1 MPKLVEIGRVRL
13 LQAQRSSLKLG
24 ARPNRWYD
32 PAPLTP
38 AACLRLFAS
47 GIVGVT
53 AAGEEIV
60 DVHNA
65 KHPETKNHE
74 RFNGIS
80 IGFTSH
86 YREMRERYGPH
97 LYDGCAGENIILEAD
112 RRMALADLGAALLF
126 EGADGTR
133 IELVKLLVAAPCL
146 EFARYA
152 NREAQDGEALKATVQ
167 FLNLGTRGFYATLAE
182 GQDGAEVRAG
192 DRVFARMAGTAS

>member
-13 LQAQRSSLKLG
+13 LQVQRSSLKLG
-24 ARPNRWYD
+24 ERPNRWYD

-38 AACLRLFAS
+38 AACVRLYPS
-47 GIVGVT
+47 GMVGVT
-53 AAGEEIV
+53 ESGEEIV

-65 KHPETKNHE
+65 DHPQSKNHD

-112 RRMALADLGAALLF
+112 RRIALADLGEALLF
-126 EGADGTR
+126 EGAEGKR
-133 IELVKLLVAAPCL
+133 VELVNLLVAAPCL
-146 EFARYA
+146 EFARWA
-152 NREAQDGEALKATVQ
+152 NREAKDGEALKATVQ

-182 GQDGAEVRAG
+182 GQEGAEVRAG
-192 DRVFARMAGTAS
+192 DRVFARVVTTG